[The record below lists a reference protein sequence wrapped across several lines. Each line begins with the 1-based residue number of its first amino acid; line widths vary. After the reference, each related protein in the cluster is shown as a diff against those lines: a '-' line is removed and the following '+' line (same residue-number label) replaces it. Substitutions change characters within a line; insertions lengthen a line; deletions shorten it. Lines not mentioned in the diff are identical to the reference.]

1 MKRRGE
7 AVTLIVVILAAL
19 GIGAAT
25 YYYLQSG
32 KKTSGDMQ
40 TSEDKRLEQEVKKVK
55 AKVKALEQEINDELS
70 GKFGEFYPQALESFD
85 HVQSEKAKWG
95 DRTVFEARNS
105 RAAFMLNE
113 EFVQKFSSLAK
124 SGSLRIAGDGSRF
137 SIKVNDG
144 ESFAVE
150 ETLRGLLHQVSGLK
164 AGDPS
169 RYIDQKDLEKYLKGR
184 IQEKSVDAYGYV
196 RLIFK
201 TNVDDVYIVEVFSID
216 LNEAKHSKGR
226 YIATGRDLLISRT
239 SDEFV
244 DGVKDQMRFNRDFYI
259 LEFNLNADNA
269 LSSNS
274 TAKECLE
281 GFISQEVF
289 KQFRK

>member
-25 YYYLQSG
+25 YCYLQSG

-40 TSEDKRLEQEVKKVK
+40 TSEDIRREEEAKKFEAFVQE
-55 AKVKALEQEINDELS
+55 LNDELS

-85 HVQSEKAKWG
+85 HVQREKAKWG
-95 DRTVFEARNS
+95 DRTVFEARD
-105 RAAFMLNE
+105 RAAFVLNE
-113 EFVQKFSSLAK
+113 EFVQKFISLEK
-124 SGSLRIAGDGSRF
+124 SGSLEIAEDGSRF
-137 SIKVNDG
+137 SIDVNDG
-144 ESFAVE
+144 KSFDVE

-164 AGDPS
+164 AGYPS

-184 IQEKSVDAYGYV
+184 LQEKSVDAYGYV
-196 RLIFK
+196 RLILK
-201 TNVDDVYIVEVFSID
+201 TDVDDVYIVAVFSID
-216 LNEAKHSKGR
+216 LNEVKHSKGL

-239 SDEFV
+239 SDEIV

-281 GFISQEVF
+281 GFISQF
-289 KQFRK
+289 SK

>member
-55 AKVKALEQEINDELS
+55 ALEQEINDELS

-95 DRTVFEARNS
+95 DRTVFEARDS

-169 RYIDQKDLEKYLKGR
+169 RYIDQKDLEKYLEGR
-184 IQEKSVDAYGYV
+184 LQEKSVDAYGYV

-201 TNVDDVYIVEVFSID
+201 TDVDDVYIVAVFSID
-216 LNEAKHSKGR
+216 LNEVKHSKGL

-289 KQFRK
+289 KPFRK

>member
-55 AKVKALEQEINDELS
+55 ALEQEINDELS
-70 GKFGEFYPQALESFD
+70 GKFGEFYPQALESVD

-95 DRTVFEARNS
+95 DRTVFEARDS

-169 RYIDQKDLEKYLKGR
+169 RYIDQKDLEKYLEGR
-184 IQEKSVDAYGYV
+184 LQEKSVDAYGYV

-201 TNVDDVYIVEVFSID
+201 TDVDDVYIVAVFSID
-216 LNEAKHSKGR
+216 LNEVKHSKGL

-239 SDEFV
+239 SDEIV

-281 GFISQEVF
+281 WFISQEVF
-289 KQFRK
+289 KPFRK

>member
-7 AVTLIVVILAAL
+7 AATLIIAILAAL

-40 TSEDKRLEQEVKKVK
+40 TSEDKRLEQE
-55 AKVKALEQEINDELS
+55 AKRKFEALAHEIENELS
-70 GKFGEFYPQALESFD
+70 GKFGEFYPQALESLD
-85 HVQSEKAKWG
+85 LVQRKEAKWG
-95 DRTVFEARNS
+95 DRTVFEARDS

-113 EFVQKFSSLAK
+113 EFVQKFISLEK
-124 SGSLRIAGDGSRF
+124 SGSLEIVQDGSRF
-137 SIKVNDG
+137 RIDVNDG
-144 ESFAVE
+144 KSFDLE
-150 ETLRGLLHQVSGLK
+150 ETLRGLLHQVSRLK
-164 AGDPS
+164 AGKSS
-169 RYIDQKDLEKYLKGR
+169 RNIDQNDTMGSIAGHL
-184 IQEKSVDAYGYV
+184 QENSVDAYGHV
-196 RLIFK
+196 RFIFK
-201 TNVDDVYIVEVFSID
+201 TDIDDVYVVAVFSID
-216 LNEAKHSKGR
+216 PNDVKHSKGR

-239 SDEFV
+239 SDEIV

-289 KQFRK
+289 KPFRK

>member
-25 YYYLQSG
+25 YCYLQSG

-55 AKVKALEQEINDELS
+55 ALEQEINDELS
-70 GKFGEFYPQALESFD
+70 SKFGEFYPQALESFD

-95 DRTVFEARNS
+95 DRTVFEARDS

-124 SGSLRIAGDGSRF
+124 SGSLAIAGDGSRF
-137 SIKVNDG
+137 SIEVNDG
-144 ESFAVE
+144 ESFNE
-150 ETLRGLLHQVSGLK
+150 YETLRGLLHQVSGLK
-164 AGDPS
+164 AGYPS

-239 SDEFV
+239 SDEI
-244 DGVKDQMRFNRDFYI
+244 VKDVKYQMSFDQDFYI
-259 LEFNLNADNA
+259 LGFNLNASNA

>member
-25 YYYLQSG
+25 YCYLQSG

-55 AKVKALEQEINDELS
+55 ALEQEINDELS
-70 GKFGEFYPQALESFD
+70 SKFGEFYPQALESFD

-95 DRTVFEARNS
+95 DRTVFEARD

-124 SGSLRIAGDGSRF
+124 SGSLAIAGDGSRF
-137 SIKVNDG
+137 SIEVNDG
-144 ESFAVE
+144 ESFNE
-150 ETLRGLLHQVSGLK
+150 YETLRGLLHQVSGLK

-216 LNEAKHSKGR
+216 LNEAEHSKGR

-239 SDEFV
+239 SDEIV
-244 DGVKDQMRFNRDFYI
+244 KDVKDQMSFDQDFYI
-259 LEFNLNADNA
+259 LGFNLNASNA

-289 KQFRK
+289 KPFRK

>member
-55 AKVKALEQEINDELS
+55 ALEQEINDELS

-95 DRTVFEARNS
+95 DRTVFEARDS

-113 EFVQKFSSLAK
+113 EFVQKFISLEK
-124 SGSLRIAGDGSRF
+124 SGSLEIVQDGSRF
-137 SIKVNDG
+137 RIDVNDG
-144 ESFAVE
+144 KSFDLE

-164 AGDPS
+164 AGYPS

-184 IQEKSVDAYGYV
+184 LQEKSVDAYGYV
-196 RLIFK
+196 RLILK
-201 TNVDDVYIVEVFSID
+201 TDVDDVYIVAVFSID
-216 LNEAKHSKGR
+216 LNEVKHSKGL

-244 DGVKDQMRFNRDFYI
+244 DGVKDQMRFNQDFYI
-259 LEFNLNADNA
+259 LEFDLNTYNA

-281 GFISQEVF
+281 GFISQF
-289 KQFRK
+289 SK

>member
-55 AKVKALEQEINDELS
+55 ALEQEINDELS

-95 DRTVFEARNS
+95 DRTVFEARDS

-169 RYIDQKDLEKYLKGR
+169 RYIDHKDLEKYLEGR
-184 IQEKSVDAYGYV
+184 LQEKSVDAYGYV

-201 TNVDDVYIVEVFSID
+201 TDVDDVYIVAVFSID
-216 LNEAKHSKGR
+216 LNEVKHSKGL

-239 SDEFV
+239 SDEIV

-281 GFISQEVF
+281 WFISQEVF
-289 KQFRK
+289 KPFRK